1 MQSPIYVGEEVNGA
15 GFRLAGARVR
25 VPEPGRAAEALDE
38 AREQAPLV
46 LVSAAVAAEIPEAR
60 LAAAV
65 AAIVPLTLVV
75 PDPVGGTPMPDLAKR
90 LRGQLG
96 MEG

>member
-1 MQSPIYVGEEVNGA
+1 MKPPIYVGDEVNGA
-15 GFRLAGARVR
+15 GFRLAGVEVR
-25 VPEPGRAAEALDE
+25 VPDPGAAAEVLDK
-38 AREQAPLV
+38 ARAQAPLV
-46 LVSAAVAAEIPEAR
+46 LVSAAVAAELPESQ

-65 AAIVPLTLVV
+65 AARTPLTVVV
-75 PDPVGGTPMPDLAKR
+75 PDPVGGTPLPDLAKR

>member
-1 MQSPIYVGEEVNGA
+1 M
-15 GFRLAGARVR
+15 
-25 VPEPGRAAEALDE
+25 
-38 AREQAPLV
+38 
-46 LVSAAVAAEIPEAR
+46 LVSAALAAEIPESR

-65 AAIVPLTLVV
+65 AAVAPLTLIV

>member
-1 MQSPIYVGEEVNGA
+1 MKPPVYIGDEVNGA
-15 GFRLAGARVR
+15 GFRLAGVEVR
-25 VPEPGRAAEALDE
+25 VPAPGAAAAVLDE
-38 AREQAPLV
+38 ARAHAPLV
-46 LVSAAVAAEIPEAR
+46 LVSAAVAAGLPER
-60 LAAAV
+60 QLAAAV
-65 AAIVPLTLVV
+65 AARTPLTVVV

>member
-1 MQSPIYVGEEVNGA
+1 MQAPIYVGDEVNGA
-15 GFRLAGARVR
+15 GFRLAGARVL
-25 VPEPGRAAEALDE
+25 VPEPGQAAEALDE
-38 AREQAPLV
+38 ASKLAPLV
-46 LVSAAVAAEIPEAR
+46 LVSAGVAAEIPEAR

-65 AAIVPLTLVV
+65 AAISPLTLVV
-75 PDPVGGTPMPDLAKR
+75 PDPVSGVPMPDLAKR

>member
-1 MQSPIYVGEEVNGA
+1 
-15 GFRLAGARVR
+15 
-25 VPEPGRAAEALDE
+25 
-38 AREQAPLV
+38 V
-46 LVSAAVAAEIPEAR
+46 LVSAAVAAQIPESR

-65 AAIVPLTLVV
+65 AAISPLTVVV
-75 PDPVGGTPMPDLAKR
+75 PDPVSGVPAPDLAKR